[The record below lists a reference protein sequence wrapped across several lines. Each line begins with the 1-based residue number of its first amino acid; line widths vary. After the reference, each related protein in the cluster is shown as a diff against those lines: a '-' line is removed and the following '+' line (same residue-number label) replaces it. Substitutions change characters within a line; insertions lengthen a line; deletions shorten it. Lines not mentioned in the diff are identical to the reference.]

1 LKGDVKMDQMIRK
14 ALIASVA
21 PGSEAGSASFEV
33 FLWTSIIN
41 GILNPASNKSN

>member
-1 LKGDVKMDQMIRK
+1 MDQMIRK
-14 ALIASVA
+14 ALTASVA
-21 PGSEAGSASFEV
+21 PVSDSSSASFEV